1 MSTRDRPDLAGKP
14 VAITHGNAE
23 NSTSSDI
30 ASCNYAAREFGVKNG
45 MWMEEARK
53 LCPGIIC
60 LPYEFT
66 KYEAASKA
74 FYEEILS
81 TGAERVQAVSVDEAL
96 VDISNLCCDME
107 LEIEQEE
114 SMASVIAT
122 QIRNN
127 CREKTGGLE
136 VSVGIGGNVLLAKL
150 AMKKAKPA
158 GQYSIKSTAVLE
170 FMNEVEV
177 RELPGIGYNIAKKVE
192 EKLGTNKVRDVR
204 GISKERLKNLLGE
217 KTGEKLWG
225 YCRGLD
231 DTVVGQMTVRK
242 SVSVDV

>member
-1 MSTRDRPDLAGKP
+1 
-14 VAITHGNAE
+14 
-23 NSTSSDI
+23 
-30 ASCNYAAREFGVKNG
+30 
-45 MWMEEARK
+45 MEEARK
-53 LCPGIIC
+53 LCPGIVC
-60 LPYEFT
+60 LPYEFP
-66 KYEAASKA
+66 KYEEASKA
-74 FYEEILS
+74 FYGEILAL
-81 TGAERVQAVSVDEAL
+81 GAERVQAVSVDEAL

-107 LEIEQEE
+107 LEIEEE
-114 SMASVIAT
+114 EDLASVIAM
-122 QIRNN
+122 QVRDS

-158 GQYSIKSTAVLE
+158 GQYLVKSCAVLE

-192 EKLGTNKVRDVR
+192 GGLGVSRVGEIRNVSR
-204 GISKERLKNLLGE
+204 ERLKNLLGE

-231 DTVVGQMTVRK
+231 DTVVGQTTVRK